1 MQAHKML
8 DALGICDVELV
19 TWVQPRAK
27 VANAANAA
35 AGAGA
40 AVKAE
45 ATTGSFS
52 SLPQQKQHRSIGMR
66 DGLAGG
72 SVALAVCLRLNAE
85 VLHER
90 SVQQW
95 RQWRALLASVHVD
108 LLVGHAAHSAPGG
121 ATCSCKNDRPPV
133 PQARC
138 VVVPLAPVVTQRHR
152 FLAGQ
157 RW

>member
-1 MQAHKML
+1 MKAHKML
-8 DALGICDVELV
+8 GALGISDVELV

-52 SLPQQKQHRSIGMR
+52 SLPQQPQHRSTGMR

-95 RQWRALLASVHVD
+95 RQWLALLAPH
-108 LLVGHAAHSAPGG
+108 LQL
-121 ATCSCKNDRPPV
+121 
-133 PQARC
+133 
-138 VVVPLAPVVTQRHR
+138 
-152 FLAGQ
+152 
-157 RW
+157 